1 MLKVFRIIFKIL
13 LFISVMVTV
22 EALFMHLNFFNEGF
36 DGKAG
41 WSTPIALLL
50 FGDGPHSINQLFDFF
65 YSSSIAMLG
74 FFLINT
80 ILDIV
85 AIVKKPKCK
94 TTIAEKAEI

>member
-13 LFISVMVTV
+13 LFISVMITV
-22 EALFMHLNFFNEGF
+22 EALLMHLNYFNEGF

-41 WSTPIALLL
+41 WPTPIALLF
-50 FGDGPHSINQLFDFF
+50 FGDGPHSINELFSFF
-65 YSSSIAMLG
+65 HYSSKSTLG

-80 ILDIV
+80 VLDII

-94 TTIAEKAEI
+94 KITENTES